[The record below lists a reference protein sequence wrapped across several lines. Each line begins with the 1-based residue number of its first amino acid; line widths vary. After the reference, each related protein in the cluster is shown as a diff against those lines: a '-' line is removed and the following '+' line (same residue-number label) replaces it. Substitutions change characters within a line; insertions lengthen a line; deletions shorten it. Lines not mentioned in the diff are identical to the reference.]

1 MATYVVPQV
10 LVYQEFALVSE
21 ADIQQLPA
29 HIAGGHAHLIRYDEA
44 DEKPFGQLGQY
55 DRLVDTDYSWPN
67 RPAGGVLDDSYV
79 KVYIDDA
86 LLMYYDNSIGVGDT
100 IQTVADKPN
109 QIRAAD
115 TSFKANG
122 LAYPRDDALFD
133 RDVALGDAVKVR
145 LVVGSGV
152 YEFCS
157 YIAGFVGEVIAAV
170 VQDATADTGNQ
181 ADDIAATSSSQ
192 TDGPDNCVD
201 IESVDGALYD
211 GLEDG
216 DVEET
221 YTVLVTQSSVG
232 EDATTARLRVTS
244 ASGNDDDLV
253 LTPSAFGVP
262 TAIGSRGLTVTWNN
276 DGTGVCSTSA
286 VEEGYDVDDFL
297 VGQEW
302 EVGVAMTFDAVTA
315 TSGGDYTGA
324 EDVTY
329 IVEVTKGGLWADEPQ
344 ITCTT
349 DKGIDV
355 SGPTTITGAGVAVAV
370 GTKGVTISFD
380 EDGLCKGDRFYIE
393 CDAEGVGAYQ
403 TLVLGH
409 NFPTE
414 VLDNGETESDL
425 TLYIRKNIEVPE
437 NRDGFAPLVNWEL
450 EATQI
455 TIKSGII
462 AYDDSYTDDGT
473 PLSLP
478 VHMECD
484 YSWVYVEARY
494 WLSELCGE
502 VNQIFNVSALAS
514 DISGALHPDNPLKY
528 GVYKALQNSNGTPVS
543 YTAVC
548 DPDDLDEW
556 LRVTEL
562 IDGRRDCY
570 GLVPLTRNPLVFGI
584 YQGHADG
591 QSSPE
596 FGRWRTC
603 WFNLDETL
611 EKAIVDDTL
620 STDDAVVMA
629 TLEDNPSASGTQYTL
644 LTIPDKN
651 GQFVENGVCSGDIAR
666 FLYTTDGF
674 GGELYTEF
682 IIDSV
687 ISEDAVL
694 LLAGHTAAIGV
705 PQKIEIWR
713 NLTET
718 EQATELALTEGY
730 NNRRVQMVW
739 PNEIEADGYTVE
751 GYFLCAALAGL
762 ASSVVPHQGLTQLEI
777 SGFTSVSQTTDK
789 FNRTQL
795 TTMASGGVWIV
806 TQDLEDGD
814 IFTRHAVTTG
824 DYETIAEREE
834 QITRNMDSMSFFFLD
849 VFSPYIGIS
858 NVTPGTLALLR
869 AETNAAL
876 RYLESNAY
884 VPRLGS
890 QLISGDIVALRAHA
904 TLQDR
909 ILVSVDLV
917 LPFPLNNVELHMRLV
932 A

>member
-1 MATYVVPQV
+1 MTYVVPQV
-10 LVYQEFALVSE
+10 LVFQELQLVP
-21 ADIQQLPA
+21 AAQIQQLPA
-29 HIAGGHAHLIRYDEA
+29 HIAGGHAHLIRYDEEN
-44 DEKPFGQLGQY
+44 EKPFGRLGQY
-55 DRLVDTDYSWPN
+55 DRLIDTTYSWPN
-67 RPAGGVLDDSYV
+67 RPAGGVLDDDYV

-86 LLMYYDNSIGVGDT
+86 LLMYYSNSIGVGDT
-100 IQTVADKPN
+100 IQTVAGELN
-109 QIRAAD
+109 QIRAAA

-122 LAYPRDDALFD
+122 TAYPRDAALYD
-133 RDVALGDAVKVR
+133 RDVQLGDAVKVR

-170 VQDATADTGNQ
+170 IQAATADTANQ
-181 ADDIAATSSSQ
+181 DDDIAATSFSQ

-201 IESVDGALYD
+201 IESVDGAAYD

-221 YTVLVTQSSVG
+221 YTILVTQSSAG

-253 LTPSAFGVP
+253 VTPAAFGLP
-262 TAIGSRGLTVTWNN
+262 TTIGSRGLTVTWNN
-276 DGTGVCSTSA
+276 TGTGVCSTSA

-302 EVGVAMTFDAVTA
+302 EVVVAMNFDTVTA

-329 IVEVTKGGLWADEPQ
+329 IIEVTKGGLWADSPE

-355 SGPTTITGAGVAVAV
+355 SGPTIVTGAGVAVAV
-370 GTKGVTISFD
+370 GTKGVTVSFD
-380 EDGLCKGDRFYIE
+380 EEGLCKGDRFYIE

-409 NFPTE
+409 NFPQD
-414 VLDNGETESDL
+414 VLDNGATESDL
-425 TLYIRKNIEVPE
+425 TLFIRKDIEVPE
-437 NRDGFAPLVNWEL
+437 DRAGFAPLVNWVL

-455 TIKSGII
+455 ILKSGIT
-462 AYDDSYTDDGT
+462 AYDASYTDDGT
-473 PLSLP
+473 PLPMP
-478 VHMECD
+478 VHTECD

-494 WLSELCGE
+494 WLSELCNE
-502 VNQIFNVSALAS
+502 VNQIYNVSSLT
-514 DISGALHPDNPLKY
+514 DISGPLHPDNPLKY

-548 DPDDLDEW
+548 DPDDVAEW
-556 LRVTEL
+556 TKVLEL

-570 GLVPLTRNPLVFGI
+570 GLVPLTRNATVLGL
-584 YQGHADG
+584 YQGHTTG

-611 EKAIVDDTL
+611 EKVIVDDTL
-620 STDDAVVMA
+620 ATDDEVVMA
-629 TLEDNPSASGTQYTL
+629 TLEDDPNASGVQYTL
-644 LTIPDKN
+644 LTVPEKN
-651 GQFVENGVCSGDIAR
+651 GQFIENGARSGDIVR

-674 GGELYTEF
+674 GNELYTEF

-694 LLAGHTAAIGV
+694 LLAGHTVAVGV

-713 NLTET
+713 DLTET

-730 NNRRVQMVW
+730 NSRRVQMVW

-762 ASSVVPHQGLTQLEI
+762 ASGVVPHQGLTQLEI
-777 SGFTSVSQTTDK
+777 SGFTSVPQTTDK
-789 FNRTQL
+789 FNRSQL
-795 TTMASGGVWIV
+795 NIMASGGVWIV

-824 DYETIAEREE
+824 DYEDIAEREE
-834 QITRNMDSMSFFFLD
+834 QVTRNLDSMSFFFLD
-849 VFSPYIGIS
+849 VFDPYIGIS
-858 NVTPGTLALLR
+858 NVTPSTLALLR

-876 RYLESNAY
+876 RYLESNAF

-890 QLISGDIVALRAHA
+890 QLISGSLAALRAHA
-904 TLQDR
+904 TLKDR
-909 ILVSVDLV
+909 ILISLDLV
-917 LPFPLNNVELHMRLV
+917 VPFPLNNIELHIRLV